1 MKGTDFGMKKIT
13 ALIVSLLIVIS
24 MNCTVFAGMAD
35 WDDKSADEAANKQ
48 LQEQKN
54 ELTDIASKSSNNYL
68 DKLSVEG
75 YLLSPSFDKQTV
87 NYDLGDVE
95 TNTLNIK
102 TVLEDEKATVS
113 GDGTVTLTKGENDI
127 RIDVVSESGSTRTY
141 HIKATYITSEDDEP
155 SKDENTI
162 QNNEVKETNT
172 EIKTNV
178 ENTQTDNEKNSNTKA
193 IIRIIIVALFAIIV
207 IRAMKKK

>member
-1 MKGTDFGMKKIT
+1 MKKIT

-141 HIKATYITSEDDEP
+141 HIKATYITSED
-155 SKDENTI
+155 ENTI

-178 ENTQTDNEKNSNTKA
+178 ENTQTDNEENSNTKA
-193 IIRIIIVALFAIIV
+193 IIGIIIVALFAIIV

>member
-1 MKGTDFGMKKIT
+1 MKKIT

-141 HIKATYITSEDDEP
+141 HIKATYITSED
-155 SKDENTI
+155 ENTI

-178 ENTQTDNEKNSNTKA
+178 ENTQTDNEENSNMKA
-193 IIRIIIVALFAIIV
+193 IIGIIIVALFAIIV